1 VRGIAEGMMKS
12 NDVTG
17 IADVFG
23 EGILGLYDL

>member
-17 IADVFG
+17 IADVG